1 MEPIRHNLSCEEIEA
16 QLSDYLD
23 GTLAPSVRAEI
34 EDHAASCARCAEIIA
49 NVGNLV
55 RSLAQ
60 LEPLAEPPNLASAI
74 LGATL
79 GPQRVKLSWRAWFGW
94 LRPFSQPRFAYGA
107 VSVMVT
113 VIVIS
118 QALGIQWR
126 APAIADL
133 NPANVAHAAN
143 RQVHQAYARGVKLV
157 SDLRLVYEIQTR
169 LHPATETEQTAE
181 PPAETPGETIPP
193 GQNAPRRMINRI
205 DPNFPAL
212 NQASLKIYPQS
223 GRSIA

>member
-1 MEPIRHNLSCEEIEA
+1 MERMRHNLNCEETEA
-16 QLSDYLD
+16 HLGDYLD
-23 GTLAPSVRAEI
+23 GTLAPSVRPQVEA
-34 EDHAASCARCAEIIA
+34 HAASCLRCASMIA

-60 LEPLAEPPNLASAI
+60 LEPVAEPPNLASAI
-74 LGATL
+74 LEATL
-79 GPQRVKLSWRAWFGW
+79 GPRLGKSSWRAWFGW

-113 VIVIS
+113 IIVIS

-133 NPANVAHAAN
+133 NPANVANAAN
-143 RQVHQAYARGVKLV
+143 RQAHQVYARGVKLV

-169 LHPATETEQTAE
+169 LQPANETEQTTE
-181 PPAETPGETIPP
+181 PPAEPP
-193 GQNAPRRMINRI
+193 KESMPPRQNGPQRFMNRI
-205 DPNFPAL
+205 DPNFPTL
-212 NQASLKIYPQS
+212 NQASLAIYSQS
-223 GRSIA
+223 GRSIG